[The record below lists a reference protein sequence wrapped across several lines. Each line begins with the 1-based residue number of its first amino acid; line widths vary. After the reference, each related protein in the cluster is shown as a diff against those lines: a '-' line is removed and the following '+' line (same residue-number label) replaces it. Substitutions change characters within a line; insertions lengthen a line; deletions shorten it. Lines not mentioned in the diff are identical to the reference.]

1 MSEIGFEVVTWFKL
15 LLICGD
21 CVNII
26 SAMGEGTVVSS
37 DWKAPAWNVNYSV
50 CSLIV
55 IVKRIIIAFIC
66 LTIHFFFHVQYTD
79 VPA

>member
-21 CVNII
+21 RVNII

-37 DWKAPAWNVNYSV
+37 DWKAPA
-50 CSLIV
+50 
-55 IVKRIIIAFIC
+55 
-66 LTIHFFFHVQYTD
+66 
-79 VPA
+79 